1 MTLTSK
7 DKKKERMGNC
17 LRHESEMHWAG
28 EDWDDFITQD
38 EEDHHHSSKKTSTK
52 ARKTVTVKR
61 ESKSCDPSHHEIK
74 IRLTRKQLQDLLNK
88 VNVHDST
95 GYAAPDID
103 RTNQEGN
110 QYRLWKPVLQSIP
123 EVD

>member
-1 MTLTSK
+1 
-7 DKKKERMGNC
+7 MGNC

-38 EEDHHHSSKKTSTK
+38 EEDHHHHSSKKTSTK
-52 ARKTVTVKR
+52 ARKTVNVKR
-61 ESKSCDPSHHEIK
+61 ESKSCDPPHHEIK

-88 VNVHDST
+88 VNVHDLT

-103 RTNQEGN
+103 RKNQEGN
-110 QYRLWKPVLQSIP
+110 QHRLWKPVLQSIP

>member
-1 MTLTSK
+1 
-7 DKKKERMGNC
+7 MGNC

-38 EEDHHHSSKKTSTK
+38 EKEDYHHHSSKKTSTK
-52 ARKTVTVKR
+52 ASKTVTVKR

-88 VNVHDST
+88 VNVHDLTSS
-95 GYAAPDID
+95 AASHID
-103 RTNQEGN
+103 RNTEEGN
-110 QYRLWKPVLQSIP
+110 QPRLWKPILQSIP